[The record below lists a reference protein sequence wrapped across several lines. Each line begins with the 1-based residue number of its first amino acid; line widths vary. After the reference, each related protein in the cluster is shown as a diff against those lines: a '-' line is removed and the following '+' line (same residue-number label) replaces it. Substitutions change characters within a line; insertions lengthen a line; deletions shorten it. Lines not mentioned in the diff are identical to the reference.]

1 MPTVVL
7 NLTQKISAIIR
18 PLRQSLPSE
27 RSLRSAHRLS
37 AEPRSKTNTCG
48 LMSTRK
54 GQAASVTLLRREQL
68 RSASAPTRCG
78 GSLWERADRVVRP
91 YRMLRIRKKPL
102 ARHHQDSVRR
112 GVRRSQLHCA
122 SAGAAK
128 APYSLAPS
136 SFPNCDRCAGS
147 QFGDTRA
154 LPVSGLL
161 FPFLHRAR
169 RFFSFS
175 KKRMGAQKYFKV
187 LSTKECG
194 MLKPELLKS
203 V

>member
-1 MPTVVL
+1 
-7 NLTQKISAIIR
+7 
-18 PLRQSLPSE
+18 
-27 RSLRSAHRLS
+27 
-37 AEPRSKTNTCG
+37 
-48 LMSTRK
+48 
-54 GQAASVTLLRREQL
+54 
-68 RSASAPTRCG
+68 
-78 GSLWERADRVVRP
+78 
-91 YRMLRIRKKPL
+91 MLRIRKKPL

-175 KKRMGAQKYFKV
+175 KKRKKRMGAQKSGRPMVAPTFIDGNAIGFVGAGNARQTIPQSASLTAPFTQGSLWPLRRGKGCAVRAFARRRVWRTRIYGR
-187 LSTKECG
+187 SRCARCPASCCG
-194 MLKPELLKS
+194 S
-203 V
+203 RRAGSC

>member
-1 MPTVVL
+1 MRTVIL
-7 NLTQKISAIIR
+7 NLTQKISAISC
-18 PLRQSLPSE
+18 PSRQTLPPE

-37 AEPRSKTNTCG
+37 AELHSKTDVCG
-48 LMSTRK
+48 RTES
-54 GQAASVTLLRREQL
+54 
-68 RSASAPTRCG
+68 SAPTN
-78 GSLWERADRVVRP
+78 
-91 YRMLRIRKKPL
+91 RIRKMMPD
-102 ARHHQDSVRR
+102 RHHQDRVRR

-122 SAGAAK
+122 SARAAK

-175 KKRMGAQKYFKV
+175 KKRKKRMGAQNGRTG
-187 LSTKECG
+187 SSAPTRCG
-194 MLKPELLKS
+194 GKS
-203 V
+203 